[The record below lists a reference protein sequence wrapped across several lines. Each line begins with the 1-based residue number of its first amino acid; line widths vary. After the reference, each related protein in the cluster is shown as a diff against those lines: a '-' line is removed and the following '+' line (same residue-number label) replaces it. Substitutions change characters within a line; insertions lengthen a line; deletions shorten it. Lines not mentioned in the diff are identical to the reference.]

1 MQELLVGNENWAF
14 LGTVALRTAL
24 MFVVILGGLRLMGK
38 RGIKQL
44 SVFELGV
51 IIGLGSAAGDPMFY
65 SDVGLLPALVVFAI
79 VLTMYRLLEI
89 VLNKSEATARK
100 LEGVPIEVLRH
111 GTLTEPA
118 MDKIEITTAELFA
131 ALRLHSISHLG
142 QLDRAIVEANGEVS
156 VYFVAEDDVKPGLPI
171 IPSLYDQAIESVAER
186 ALYSCRHCAKTVELS
201 PGKPPPCVSC
211 NNTDWTRAL
220 DGPLIR

>member
-1 MQELLVGNENWAF
+1 MQELLVGSEEWAF

-24 MFVVILGGLRLMGK
+24 MFVVILGGLRVMGK

-65 SDVGLLPALVVFAI
+65 SDVGLLPALIVFSI
-79 VLTMYRLLEI
+79 VLVMYRALE
-89 VLNKSEATARK
+89 VLLNKSESAARK
-100 LEGVPIEVLRH
+100 LEGVPIEVLLD
-111 GTLTEPA
+111 GELTEPA

-142 QLDRAIVEANGEVS
+142 QVQRAIVEANGEVS
-156 VYFVAEDDVKPGLPI
+156 VYFAKEDAVKPGLPI
-171 IPSLYDQAIESVAER
+171 IPSLYDQLIETVPAR
-186 ALYSCRHCAKTVELS
+186 ALYSCRHCAKTIELS
-201 PGKPPPCVSC
+201 PGKPPPCEC
-211 NNTDWTRAL
+211 CGNTEWTRAL
-220 DGPLIR
+220 DGPRVR